1 MPLPFISLR
10 LGSYSCVCVLDPQ
23 DQCGAPES
31 MAGAEG
37 ADSTAEGT
45 SMLAEDVRR
54 FDDPGPAVA
63 TIAAAPPV
71 SVTRPAAVPAVP
83 QSTEGHLQVGGSSS
97 SAVVLPHLNPLNG
110 RSWPWPPSPVPH
122 HRAGERRQRARDAF
136 NMQELLFGDA
146 LAQRDFSDPSVEDI
160 GQLLSDDSP
169 ALNGWGRGSFRV
181 QLRDLQTLIRDV
193 EGRELD
199 NSEVAWVLRLA
210 LRKQEGPALLRPSC
224 LRYALLARHGFQS
237 LSFPELQLSSSES
250 LGHLAVQHL

>member
-1 MPLPFISLR
+1 MSLEETGAR
-10 LGSYSCVCVLDPQ
+10 GFSLCLCVGGRTSVELLRAWLVLRVL
-23 DQCGAPES
+23 
-31 MAGAEG
+31 
-37 ADSTAEGT
+37 TALQRAHPCWRRT
-45 SMLAEDVRR
+45 DVRR

-237 LSFPELQLSSSES
+237 LP
-250 LGHLAVQHL
+250 